1 MKLANKNLYK
11 LFKGAGLDLATL
23 TLRRQVEIISVYLT
37 WVHLVM
43 EIWSLALYCIGSVTK
58 SFQTIY
64 IFVDGPAELF

>member
-43 EIWSLALYCIGSVTK
+43 EI
-58 SFQTIY
+58 
-64 IFVDGPAELF
+64 